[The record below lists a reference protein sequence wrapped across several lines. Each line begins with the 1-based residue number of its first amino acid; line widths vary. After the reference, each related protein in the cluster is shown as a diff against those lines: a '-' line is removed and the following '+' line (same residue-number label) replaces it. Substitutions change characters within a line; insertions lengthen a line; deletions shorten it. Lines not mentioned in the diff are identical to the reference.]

1 MQIPRTRDIEMKIKN
16 DKSAGFTLVELLVG
30 MVVLVVFFIA
40 ILGVLDAGTRV
51 NKVESS
57 VSSAQQAVRFASSA
71 FAYDMRMAR
80 VGGLGMDTGVIPLYN
95 NAPSGKKVVD
105 AAGVQHP
112 VRVGTD
118 AVEIRGVISSPLFS
132 LNTGALDAAPSSGS
146 VNITVPALTVA
157 GFYNNQ
163 AVNTCFT
170 KTLGGTCSKGSDT
183 FKDFLLRVHALDS
196 GIDASTGGNAT
207 SSKVIPI
214 VVGDTSGDYDVGTLT
229 KIVVNV
235 TSPAA
240 STDTIVLTANFTDSG
255 AMTYDS
261 GGAVAGLTT
270 PFSVGLLDD
279 FLYFVHDG
287 AECSEGGCTTNP
299 DPNKIHPF
307 LAKARRLIPVGGS
320 AAAAVFDVEE
330 LVENVEDMQIAYG
343 FDAYVG
349 TTLPLSTATAG
360 PDGIVYPLENVN
372 SSGIV
377 QVDGDEWFPNVAG
390 DTITVPKSPSGTI
403 QLTDANFTASP
414 ASFAQYFYTQATGT
428 PTPPA
433 VPSLRA
439 VKVSIVAIGD
449 QPDTQEG
456 GYKGPGALGFTV
468 MDSTAAA
475 VSTTRPYHRRVFD
488 FAVSLRNYT
497 S

>member
-1 MQIPRTRDIEMKIKN
+1 
-16 DKSAGFTLVELLVG
+16 

-40 ILGVLDAGTRV
+40 ILGVLDAGTRI

-57 VSSAQQAVRFASSA
+57 VSSAQQAVRFASSS

-80 VGGLGMDTGVIPLYN
+80 VGGLAMDTGVIPLYN
-95 NAPSGKKVVD
+95 NAIAGKKVVD
-105 AAGVQHP
+105 AAGTQHP

-118 AVEIRGVISSPLFS
+118 SVEIRGVVSSPLFS
-132 LNTGALDAAPSSGS
+132 LNTGALDAAPSAGS

-163 AVNTCFT
+163 ATNPCFT
-170 KTLGGTCSKGSDT
+170 KTADATPVCSKGSDT
-183 FKDFLLRVHALDS
+183 FKDFLLRVQALDS
-196 GIDASTGGNAT
+196 SIDASTGGSAT

-214 VVGDTSGDYDVGTLT
+214 VVADSSGNYDVGTLT

-240 STDTIVLTANFTDSG
+240 TTDSLVLTANFTDSG

-261 GGAVAGLTT
+261 GGAIAGLSTAY
-270 PFSVGLLDD
+270 SVGLLDD

-307 LAKARRLIPVGGS
+307 LAKARRLIPVGGT
-320 AAAAVFDVEE
+320 AANAVFDVQE

-377 QVDGDEWFPNVAG
+377 QVDGDEWFPNVAS

-403 QLTDANFTASP
+403 QLTDTNFTASP
-414 ASFAQYFYTQATGT
+414 ASFAQYFLTQAAGT

-475 VSTTRPYHRRVFD
+475 VSTTRPYHRRLFD
-488 FAVSLRNYT
+488 IAVSLRNYT

>member
-1 MQIPRTRDIEMKIKN
+1 MRIEN
-16 DKSAGFTLVELLVG
+16 EKSAGFTLVELLVG

-40 ILGVLDAGTRV
+40 ILGVLDAGTRI
-51 NKVESS
+51 NKVESG
-57 VSSAQQAVRFASSA
+57 VSSAQQAVRFATSS

-80 VGGLGMDTGVIPLYN
+80 VGGLAMDTGVIPLYN
-95 NAPSGKKVVD
+95 NAVSGKKVVD
-105 AAGVQHP
+105 GSGVQHP

-118 AVEIRGVISSPLFS
+118 SVEIRGVISAPLFS
-132 LNTGALDAAPSSGS
+132 LNTGALDAAPSAGS

-163 AVNTCFT
+163 AVNPCFT
-170 KTLGGTCSKGSDT
+170 KMPVSPFTCSQNGSDT

-196 GIDASTGGNAT
+196 SVSASTGGNVT
-207 SSKVIPI
+207 SGNVIPM
-214 VVGDTSGDYDVGTLT
+214 VVGDTSGNYDVGTLT

-240 STDTIVLTANFTDSG
+240 STDSLVLTVNFTDSG

-261 GGAVAGLTT
+261 GGAVAGLST

-299 DPNKIHPF
+299 DPGKIHPY
-307 LAKARRLIPVGGS
+307 LAKARRLIPVGGT
-320 AAAAVFDVEE
+320 AAAATFDVQE

-343 FDAYVG
+343 FDAYIG
-349 TTLPLSTATAG
+349 TTLPLSTATVG

-377 QVDGDEWFPNVAG
+377 QVDGDEWFPNVAS

-403 QLTDANFTASP
+403 QLTDANFTANP

-439 VKVSIVAIGD
+439 VKVSIIAIGD

-488 FAVSLRNYT
+488 FAVSLRNYI